1 MKIVKYLSLF
11 VAMLMVGIL
20 GVSALAITEDYTLT
34 DDLNE
39 GITVDGATVVID
51 LNGHTITNV
60 DDVIVVRNQAD
71 VTVRGEGNIV
81 STGDSGI
88 SIYSGSKVTMEDG
101 VVINA
106 QEFGVY
112 TAGQATF
119 IMNGGTINT
128 VDNIGVGG
136 NGRNTADYKDY
147 TITINGGTINANIS
161 TDGYVSCGIYH
172 PSEGTV
178 NFNGGTIN
186 SSNGGIVQR
195 GGVLNINGGVI
206 NTAEKTP
213 GILGK
218 VGDSRQVVPAAAV
231 VVDKMSAYPAYQTIE
246 TNIYSAAVI
255 NGAAGN
261 IEKIGEPIDINIQG
275 GIYDEQIDESQLGE
289 GYSAYLIVEG
299 DFKDGYIVA
308 KEDDFENVVS
318 EGPVSADEVS
328 DEDKALIEDLLK
340 DYNLASYYDVQLLT
354 VLKDNDGV
362 VVDNIKEASAPVKI
376 TLGIPTDLP
385 AVKEGF
391 KRIYSIIRIHNGVA
405 TVIKNVTVK
414 NNNAEFESSEFST
427 YVLVYNDVEETT
439 ATPLATTT
447 NVATTT
453 TAAKEENTS
462 NPKTLDK
469 IVIYVAAFGISFIG
483 MAKIIT
489 SKKEFN

>member
-1 MKIVKYLSLF
+1 MKKLKYLSFFAALF
-11 VAMLMVGIL
+11 MIGIL
-20 GVSALAITEDYTLT
+20 SVSALAITEDYTLT
-34 DDLNE
+34 EDLNE
-39 GITVDGATVVID
+39 GITVDGAKVVIN

-136 NGRNTADYKDY
+136 NGRNTEAYKDY

-186 SSNGGIVQR
+186 SSNGAGIVQR
-195 GGVLNINGGVI
+195 GGVLNVNGGVI

-218 VGDSRQVVPAAAV
+218 VGDSRQVVPAAAI
-231 VVDKMSAYPAYQTIE
+231 VVDKMSEYPAYQTIE

-299 DFKDGYIVA
+299 DFKDGYIIA
-308 KEDDFENVVS
+308 KEDDFENIIAD
-318 EGPVSADEVS
+318 GPISADDVSA
-328 DEDKALIEDLLK
+328 EDKALIADILK
-340 DYNLASYYDVQLLT
+340 DFNLVSYFDVQLLT
-354 VLKDNDGV
+354 VLKDNDGI
-362 VVDNIKEASAPVKI
+362 VVDNIKEASAPVKVS
-376 TLGIPTDLP
+376 LGIPSDLP

-391 KRIYSIIRIHNGVA
+391 KREYSVIRIHNGVA
-405 TVIKNVTVK
+405 TLIKNVTVK
-414 NNNAEFESSEFST
+414 NNSAEFESSEFST
-427 YVLVYNDVEETT
+427 YVLVYNDVENTKATPVANTTT
-439 ATPLATTT
+439 AT
-447 NVATTT
+447 
-453 TAAKEENTS
+453 EGTS

-469 IVIYVAAFGISFIG
+469 IIIYVAGFGISFIG
-483 MAKIIT
+483 MAKIIS
-489 SKKEFN
+489 SKKQYN

>member
-1 MKIVKYLSLF
+1 MKKLKYLSFFAALF
-11 VAMLMVGIL
+11 MIGIL
-20 GVSALAITEDYTLT
+20 SVSALAITEDYTLT
-34 DDLNE
+34 EDLNE
-39 GITVDGATVVID
+39 GITVDGAKVVIN

-71 VTVRGEGNIV
+71 VTVKGEGNIV

-136 NGRNTADYKDY
+136 NGRNTEAYKDY

-186 SSNGGIVQR
+186 SSNGAGIVQR
-195 GGVLNINGGVI
+195 GGVLNVNGGVI

-218 VGDSRQVVPAAAV
+218 VGDSRQVVPAAAI
-231 VVDKMSAYPAYQTIE
+231 VVDKMSEYPAYQTIE
-246 TNIYSAAVI
+246 TNIYSAVVI

-299 DFKDGYIVA
+299 DFKDGYIIA
-308 KEDDFENVVS
+308 KEDDFENIIAD
-318 EGPVSADEVS
+318 GPISADDVSA
-328 DEDKALIEDLLK
+328 EDKALIADILK
-340 DYNLASYYDVQLLT
+340 DFNLVSYFDVQLLT
-354 VLKDNDGV
+354 VLKDNDGI
-362 VVDNIKEASAPVKI
+362 VVDNIKEASAPVRVS
-376 TLGIPTDLP
+376 LGIPSDLP

-391 KRIYSIIRIHNGVA
+391 KREYSVIRIHNGVA
-405 TVIKNVTVK
+405 TLIKNVTVK
-414 NNNAEFESSEFST
+414 NNSAEFESSEFST
-427 YVLVYNDVEETT
+427 YVLVYNDVENTKATPVANTTT
-439 ATPLATTT
+439 AT
-447 NVATTT
+447 
-453 TAAKEENTS
+453 EETS

-469 IVIYVAAFGISFIG
+469 IIIYVAGFGISFLG
-483 MAKIIT
+483 MAKIIS
-489 SKKEFN
+489 SKKQYN

>member
-1 MKIVKYLSLF
+1 MKKLKYLSFFAALF
-11 VAMLMVGIL
+11 IIGIL
-20 GVSALAITEDYTLT
+20 SVSALAITEDYTLT
-34 DDLNE
+34 EDLNE
-39 GITVDGATVVID
+39 GITVDGAKVVIN

-136 NGRNTADYKDY
+136 NGRNTEAYKDY

-186 SSNGGIVQR
+186 SSNGAGIVQR
-195 GGVLNINGGVI
+195 GGVLNVNGGVI

-218 VGDSRQVVPAAAV
+218 VGDSRQVVPAAAI
-231 VVDKMSAYPAYQTIE
+231 VVDKMSEYPAYQTIE

-299 DFKDGYIVA
+299 DFKDGYIIA
-308 KEDDFENVVS
+308 KEDDFENIIAD
-318 EGPVSADEVS
+318 GPISADDVSA
-328 DEDKALIEDLLK
+328 EDKALIADILK
-340 DYNLASYYDVQLLT
+340 DFNLVSYFDVQLLT
-354 VLKDNDGV
+354 VLKDNDGI
-362 VVDNIKEASAPVKI
+362 VVDNIKEASAPVKVS
-376 TLGIPTDLP
+376 LGIPSDLP

-391 KRIYSIIRIHNGVA
+391 KREYSVIRIHNGVA
-405 TVIKNVTVK
+405 TLIKNVTVK
-414 NNNAEFESSEFST
+414 NNSAEFESSEFST
-427 YVLVYNDVEETT
+427 YVLVYNDVENTKATPVANTTT
-439 ATPLATTT
+439 AT
-447 NVATTT
+447 
-453 TAAKEENTS
+453 EETS

-469 IVIYVAAFGISFIG
+469 IIIYVAGFGISFLG
-483 MAKIIT
+483 MAKIIS
-489 SKKEFN
+489 SKKQYN

>member
-1 MKIVKYLSLF
+1 MKKLKYLSFFAALF
-11 VAMLMVGIL
+11 MIGIL
-20 GVSALAITEDYTLT
+20 SVSALAITEDYTLT
-34 DDLNE
+34 EDLNE
-39 GITVDGATVVID
+39 GITVDGAKVVIN

-136 NGRNTADYKDY
+136 NGRNTEAYKDY

-186 SSNGGIVQR
+186 SSNGAGIVQR
-195 GGVLNINGGVI
+195 GGVLNVNGGVI

-218 VGDSRQVVPAAAV
+218 VGDSRQVVPAAAI
-231 VVDKMSAYPAYQTIE
+231 VVDKMSEYPAYQTIE

-299 DFKDGYIVA
+299 DFKDGYIIA
-308 KEDDFENVVS
+308 KEDDFENIIAD
-318 EGPVSADEVS
+318 GPISADDVSA
-328 DEDKALIEDLLK
+328 EDKALIADILK
-340 DYNLASYYDVQLLT
+340 DFNLVSYFDVQLLT
-354 VLKDNDGV
+354 VLKDNDGI
-362 VVDNIKEASAPVKI
+362 VVDNIKEASAPVKVS
-376 TLGIPTDLP
+376 LGIPSDLP

-391 KRIYSIIRIHNGVA
+391 KREYSVIRIHNGVA
-405 TVIKNVTVK
+405 TLIKNVTVK
-414 NNNAEFESSEFST
+414 NNSAEFESSEFST
-427 YVLVYNDVEETT
+427 YVLVYNDVENTKATPVANTTT
-439 ATPLATTT
+439 AT
-447 NVATTT
+447 
-453 TAAKEENTS
+453 EETS

-469 IVIYVAAFGISFIG
+469 IIIYVAGFGISFIG
-483 MAKIIT
+483 MAKIIS
-489 SKKEFN
+489 SKKQYN